1 MKTKKLS
8 MALLTAIAAITF
20 ALTGLFA
27 FGTQTEKVSAESS
40 PAEIT
45 LVTAGYATNNSK
57 TVSFK
62 ACTWEGTLPTGN
74 YYGNIYVGGNA
85 HKISVFIQDES
96 GAAGNNVVFYVK
108 DYTDINNPV
117 DFETDVT
124 SFTVKKG
131 ETFFKGDNSVS
142 LSFAKEYTIT
152 YAWGSTPTFIVS
164 LINVT
169 LSSGGWSEPTTN
181 LARVLHTRTDSIS
194 NGQYNGDIYNADGTA
209 VISGAYIDYMNDNL
223 RFYFPDRSVLKF
235 MVKKGTEFL
244 ESDGTQTIVITADYI
259 VTINWAG
266 NPVVTDVISVTLG
279 SGRYSDSSGISF
291 NKSVWDGTLGKGY
304 YYGKLYKL
312 DGTELGFSYCAID
325 PATSGVDA
333 NTRFVGIDS
342 SVTEF
347 VVRKTELFK
356 KGDGTYPFFFD
367 KDYLV
372 TCNWDGTPTVTAYDD
387 FKMNSGAYI
396 RLGDVNGLRF
406 TANVSKSLVSSYES
420 AGYAVSAGMVILP
433 YDYMATYGEFSA
445 TNVFGSAYASVEIIN
460 LSANLVYY
468 SESEYRINGSIVS
481 IKDANLERAFVG
493 RAYLKLEK
501 DGAVTYIMSSYYGSD
516 IDNNSRTVME
526 IAEAAYDDE
535 NVSAEDKATIEELYI
550 SKKK

>member
-8 MALLTAIAAITF
+8 IALLSAIAAITF
-20 ALTGLFA
+20 ALAGLFA

-74 YYGNIYVGGNA
+74 YYGNVYVGSTPY
-85 HKISVFIQDES
+85 KISVYIQDKS
-96 GAAGNNVVFYVK
+96 GAEGNNVVFYVK

-117 DFETDVT
+117 DFETDIT

-131 ETFFKGDNSVS
+131 EIFSKGDNSVS

-194 NGQYNGDIYNADGTA
+194 NGKYYGDIYNADGTA
-209 VISGAYIDYMNDNL
+209 VISGAYIDYTDGHL

-235 MVKKGTEFL
+235 MVKRGTEFL
-244 ESDGTQTIVITADYI
+244 KSDGTQTIVITSDYI

-266 NPVVTDVISVTLG
+266 SPAVTDIISVTLG
-279 SGRYSDSSGISF
+279 SGRLSDSSGISF

-312 DGTELGFSYCAID
+312 DGTELGFSYCTID
-325 PATSGVDA
+325 PATSGLDA

-347 VVRKTELFK
+347 VIRKTELFA
-356 KGDGTYPFFFD
+356 KGDETYPFFFD

-406 TANVSKSLVSSYES
+406 TANVSKSLVASYES
-420 AGYAVSAGMVILP
+420 AGYTVSAGMVILP
-433 YDYMATYGEFSA
+433 YGYMADYGEFSA
-445 TNVFGSAYASVEIIN
+445 TNIFGSAYASVEIIN
-460 LSANLVYY
+460 LSANLVGY

-481 IKDANLERAFVG
+481 IKDANLERKFVG

-501 DGAVTYIMSSYYGSD
+501 GEDVTYIMSSYYGSD
-516 IDNNSRTVME
+516 VDNNSRTVME
-526 IAEAAYDDE
+526 IAETAYKDE
-535 NVSAEDKATIEELYI
+535 NVSAEDKAIIEELYI